1 MIAARGSALAALLMT
16 LLLSACEQQS
26 GDPLRPP
33 GAVPPVA
40 ERSTPKTPVLPQDK
54 AFDAARNAPQIYMAL
69 QPDPSGPTSVIFA
82 IDADRN
88 DEPRDDPAIRL
99 TPEEGKCN
107 PQELRSY
114 DFPAEVQRPVFGPDE
129 AFAGVQARDLPA
141 FMAMVVTSEML
152 RRKMIDDVEQS
163 KPQNVCTRKL
173 WERLIV
179 NETALRG

>member
-1 MIAARGSALAALLMT
+1 MRGIRSAALAGGLVVLT
-16 LLLSACEQQS
+16 LSACAPDRS
-26 GDPLRPP
+26 DPLLPP
-33 GAVPPVA
+33 GAVPPIA
-40 ERSTPKTPVLPQDK
+40 ERSRPDQPILPRDQ
-54 AFDAARNAPQIYMAL
+54 AFEAARNAPQIYMAL

-88 DEPRDDPAIRL
+88 DEPRDDRAIRL

-107 PQELRSY
+107 PQELRSF
-114 DFPAEVQRPVFGPDE
+114 DFPPEIQRPIFGPDE
-129 AFAGVQARDLPA
+129 AFAGITARDLPA

-152 RRKMIDDVEQS
+152 RRKMVSDVEAS

-179 NETALRG
+179 NEAVLRG